1 MGDLDDMMANT
12 GNMADMAHMAEMG
25 PNQLTFPRS
34 IGPRMT

>member
-1 MGDLDDMMANT
+1 MMGNMGNM
-12 GNMADMAHMAEMG
+12 GNMADMAEMG